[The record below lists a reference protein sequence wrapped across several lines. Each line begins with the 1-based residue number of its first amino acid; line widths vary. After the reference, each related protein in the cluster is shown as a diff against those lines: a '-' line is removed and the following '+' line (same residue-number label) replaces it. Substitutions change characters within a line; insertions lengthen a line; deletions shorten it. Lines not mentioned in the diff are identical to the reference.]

1 MALLTREER
10 KSLGRPARRVLREK
24 RRSARQGNK
33 GRIAEFALDVLRRKA
48 AALILD
54 QVRANIPGHERMAEV
69 LDELSDDADDILTW
83 QWAGPAGPI
92 LELVDGPV
100 IRAVVRAFIA
110 PHVQQVYE
118 HLHDAG
124 ILESER

>member
-1 MALLTREER
+1 MALLTRDER
-10 KSLGRPARRVLREK
+10 QGLDRPARQALRAK
-24 RRSARQGNK
+24 RRGNAK
-33 GRIAEFALDVLRRKA
+33 RLNKRIAEFDLGGLRKRA

-54 QVRANIPGHERMAEV
+54 QVGSNIPGHERMSEV
-69 LDELSDDADDILTW
+69 LDELADEADELLSW

-110 PHVQQVYE
+110 PHVQEVHE
-118 HLHDAG
+118 HLRDAG
-124 ILESER
+124 MLEE